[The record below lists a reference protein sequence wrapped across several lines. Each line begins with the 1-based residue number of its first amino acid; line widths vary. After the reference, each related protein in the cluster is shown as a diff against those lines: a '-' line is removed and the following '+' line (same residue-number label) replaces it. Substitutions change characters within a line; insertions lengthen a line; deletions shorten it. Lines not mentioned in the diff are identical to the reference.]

1 MAMLRREIRDERR
14 ENGVILSGAVRRGE
28 GSKAVMSTS
37 RHCEAR
43 SCHSRRRLGIPS
55 LVLVAIFF
63 LASAAFAAPKSASA
77 YYGDAAFQYIENRLP
92 TAEITCNEGLQY
104 YPNDQKLQMLL
115 DRIHEAKD
123 EQKNENKKN
132 DPKND
137 QNQDQNN
144 QDQNQ
149 DQNQDKQNQ
158 DQNKDQQNQQNQD
171 QNQNQNGDQSSS
183 SQNDQNQDKQDQGQN
198 GGQSS
203 SSQSQSSDSN
213 GGAGEQP
220 QQPEQSEG
228 NSSDSNGS
236 DQEQQQPLAPGELTP
251 EEAAQLLKDFD
262 EQNGERKPWKP
273 VRGQVRPAKD
283 W

>member
-1 MAMLRREIRDERR
+1 MAMLRRKTKDERR
-14 ENGVILSGAVRRGE
+14 ENCVILSGAVRR
-28 GSKAVMSTS
+28 
-37 RHCEAR
+37 
-43 SCHSRRRLGIPS
+43 SRRISVALGF
-55 LVLVAIFF
+55 VLVCAI
-63 LASAAFAAPKSASA
+63 SAFAAPKSASA

-137 QNQDQNN
+137 D
-144 QDQNQ
+144 
-149 DQNQDKQNQ
+149 QNQ
-158 DQNKDQQNQQNQD
+158 DQNKDQQNQD

-183 SQNDQNQDKQDQGQN
+183 SAQNDQNQDQQNQGQN
-198 GGQSS
+198 GQSS
-203 SSQSQSSDSN
+203 SSQGANSSDSN

-220 QQPEQSEG
+220 QPEQSEG
-228 NSSDSNGS
+228 NSSDSNGG
-236 DQEQQQPLAPGELTP
+236 EPEQQPLQPGEMSP

>member
-1 MAMLRREIRDERR
+1 MKRSLWSVIRLIGHKQDCCPRIFSCHPREGGDLPSVL
-14 ENGVILSGAVRRGE
+14 NVRLFAFF
-28 GSKAVMSTS
+28 AVM
-37 RHCEAR
+37 
-43 SCHSRRRLGIPS
+43 
-55 LVLVAIFF
+55 F
-63 LASAAFAAPKSASA
+63 LSVAAFAAPKSASA
-77 YYGDAAFQYIENRLP
+77 YYSDAAFQYIENRLP
-92 TAEITCNEGLQY
+92 SAEITCNEGLQY

-132 DPKND
+132 DK
-137 QNQDQNN
+137 NQDNN

-149 DQNQDKQNQ
+149 DQNQQ
-158 DQNKDQQNQQNQD
+158 DQQNQD
-171 QNQNQNGDQSSS
+171 QNG
-183 SQNDQNQDKQDQGQN
+183 

-203 SSQSQSSDSN
+203 SSQEGGSSESNSSDSN

-220 QQPEQSEG
+220 QPEQPEEG
-228 NSSDSNGS
+228 SSDSQGDSSNDGAEPE
-236 DQEQQQPLAPGELTP
+236 EQPVQMGEMSP

-273 VRGQVRPAKD
+273 IRGQARPAKD

>member
-1 MAMLRREIRDERR
+1 MAILRRKTRDERR
-14 ENGVILSGAVRRGE
+14 ENGVGFESFRAIKCA
-28 GSKAVMSTS
+28 
-37 RHCEAR
+37 C
-43 SCHSRRRLGIPS
+43 CHSRRRAGISS
-55 LVLVAIFF
+55 LVLVAIFV
-63 LASAAFAAPKSASA
+63 LASVAFAAPKSASA

-137 QNQDQNN
+137 KNQDQNN

-158 DQNKDQQNQQNQD
+158 DQNKDQQNQD

-183 SQNDQNQDKQDQGQN
+183 SAQNDQNQDQQNQGQN
-198 GGQSS
+198 GQSS
-203 SSQSQSSDSN
+203 SSQGANSSDSN
-213 GGAGEQP
+213 GGAGELP
-220 QQPEQSEG
+220 QPEQSEG
-228 NSSDSNGS
+228 NSSDSNGG
-236 DQEQQQPLAPGELTP
+236 EPEQQPLQPGEMSP

>member
-1 MAMLRREIRDERR
+1 MKRSLWSVIRLIGRKQDCCPRIFSCHPREGGDLPSVLNAR
-14 ENGVILSGAVRRGE
+14 LFAFF
-28 GSKAVMSTS
+28 AVM
-37 RHCEAR
+37 
-43 SCHSRRRLGIPS
+43 
-55 LVLVAIFF
+55 F
-63 LASAAFAAPKSASA
+63 LSVAAFAAPKSASA
-77 YYGDAAFQYIENRLP
+77 YYSDAAFQYIENRLP
-92 TAEITCNEGLQY
+92 SAEITCNEGLQY

-132 DPKND
+132 DK
-137 QNQDQNN
+137 NQDNN

-149 DQNQDKQNQ
+149 DQNQQ
-158 DQNKDQQNQQNQD
+158 DQQNQD
-171 QNQNQNGDQSSS
+171 QNGEGNSSGSESSS
-183 SQNDQNQDKQDQGQN
+183 SASDEQDQNG

-203 SSQSQSSDSN
+203 SSQEGGSSESNSSDSN

-220 QQPEQSEG
+220 EPEQPEEGSSDSQG
-228 NSSDSNGS
+228 NSSNDGAEPE
-236 DQEQQQPLAPGELTP
+236 EQPVQMGEMSP

-273 VRGQVRPAKD
+273 IRGQARPAKD

>member
-1 MAMLRREIRDERR
+1 MAMLRRKTKDERR
-14 ENGVILSGAVRRGE
+14 ENCVGFESFRAIKCA
-28 GSKAVMSTS
+28 
-37 RHCEAR
+37 C
-43 SCHSRRRLGIPS
+43 CHSRRRAGISS
-55 LVLVAIFF
+55 LVLVAIFV
-63 LASAAFAAPKSASA
+63 LASVAFAAPKSASA

-158 DQNKDQQNQQNQD
+158 DQNKDQQNQD

-183 SQNDQNQDKQDQGQN
+183 SAQNDQNQDQQNQGQN
-198 GGQSS
+198 GQSS
-203 SSQSQSSDSN
+203 SSQGANSSDSN

-220 QQPEQSEG
+220 QPEQSEG
-228 NSSDSNGS
+228 NSSDSNGG
-236 DQEQQQPLAPGELTP
+236 EPEQQPLQPGEMSP

>member
-1 MAMLRREIRDERR
+1 MAMLRRKTRDERR
-14 ENGVILSGAVRRGE
+14 ENCVILSGAVRR
-28 GSKAVMSTS
+28 
-37 RHCEAR
+37 
-43 SCHSRRRLGIPS
+43 SRRISVALGF
-55 LVLVAIFF
+55 VLVCAI
-63 LASAAFAAPKSASA
+63 SAFAAPKSASA

-137 QNQDQNN
+137 KNQDQN
-144 QDQNQ
+144 NQ

-158 DQNKDQQNQQNQD
+158 DQ

-183 SQNDQNQDKQDQGQN
+183 SAQNDQNQDQQNQGQN
-198 GGQSS
+198 GQSS
-203 SSQSQSSDSN
+203 SSQGANSSDSN
-213 GGAGEQP
+213 GGAGEQ

-228 NSSDSNGS
+228 NSSDSNGG
-236 DQEQQQPLAPGELTP
+236 EPEQQPLAPGEMSP

-273 VRGQVRPAKD
+273 IRGQVRPAKD

>member
-1 MAMLRREIRDERR
+1 MAMLRRKTKDERR
-14 ENGVILSGAVRRGE
+14 ENCVGFESFRAIKCA
-28 GSKAVMSTS
+28 
-37 RHCEAR
+37 C
-43 SCHSRRRLGIPS
+43 CHSRRRAGISS
-55 LVLVAIFF
+55 LVLVAIFV
-63 LASAAFAAPKSASA
+63 LASVAFAAPKSASA

-115 DRIHEAKD
+115 DRIHEAKN
-123 EQKNENKKN
+123 EQQNENKKN

-158 DQNKDQQNQQNQD
+158 DQNKDQQNQ
-171 QNQNQNGDQSSS
+171 NQNGDQSSS
-183 SQNDQNQDKQDQGQN
+183 SAQNDQNQDQQ
-198 GGQSS
+198 
-203 SSQSQSSDSN
+203 QSSDSN

-228 NSSDSNGS
+228 NSSDSNGG
-236 DQEQQQPLAPGELTP
+236 EPEQQPLQPGEMTP

>member
-1 MAMLRREIRDERR
+1 MAMLRRKTKDERR
-14 ENGVILSGAVRRGE
+14 ENCVILSGAVRR
-28 GSKAVMSTS
+28 
-37 RHCEAR
+37 
-43 SCHSRRRLGIPS
+43 SRRISVALGF
-55 LVLVAIFF
+55 VLLFAVV
-63 LASAAFAAPKSASA
+63 AFAAPKSASA

-115 DRIHEAKD
+115 DRIHEAKN
-123 EQKNENKKN
+123 EQQNENKKN

-158 DQNKDQQNQQNQD
+158 DQNKDQQNQDQ

-183 SQNDQNQDKQDQGQN
+183 SAQNDQNQDQQ
-198 GGQSS
+198 
-203 SSQSQSSDSN
+203 QSSDSN
-213 GGAGEQP
+213 GGAGEQ

-228 NSSDSNGS
+228 NSSDSNGGES
-236 DQEQQQPLAPGELTP
+236 EQQPLQPGEMTP

>member
-1 MAMLRREIRDERR
+1 MLHRVDSSELLVTSKTQKSEI
-14 ENGVILSGAVRRGE
+14 
-28 GSKAVMSTS
+28 
-37 RHCEAR
+37 
-43 SCHSRRRLGIPS
+43 CHSRVGGNLGAI
-55 LVLVAIFF
+55 LVSIVLF
-63 LASAAFAAPKSASA
+63 LAVSAFAAPKSASA

-115 DRIHEAKD
+115 DRIHEAKN
-123 EQKNENKKN
+123 EQQNENKKN

-137 QNQDQNN
+137 QNQNN
-144 QDQNQ
+144 QNQ

-171 QNQNQNGDQSSS
+171 QQNQNQNGDQSSS
-183 SQNDQNQDKQDQGQN
+183 SAQNDQNQDKQDQGQN

-236 DQEQQQPLAPGELTP
+236 DQEQEQPLAPGELTP